1 VFHHLLPLVI
11 TGPVQ
16 QELDNMIKSGFG
28 KKGKSLSTGGV
39 KTKDH

>member
-16 QELDNMIKSGFG
+16 QEFDNMRKSCFVI
-28 KKGKSLSTGGV
+28 KGKSLSSGGI
-39 KTKDH
+39 KKKDH